1 MPRAGSD
8 MQNIYLL
15 APIPMGIGVV
25 MRLCKTCEHLKRP
38 EIDRRLAA
46 GEPSTRIAH
55 DYALSASSVHRHKTN
70 CLKLASSNA
79 IKKEAAQGS
88 AALALIPSKEDLGE
102 VYAGLLRRIDEI
114 VTQAQQEGSLKTAI
128 SGLNTLRQTVDSLVR
143 WNIQSA
149 DAKADVA
156 VQNNI
161 RGTINQIIECVLNE
175 FDHEPAIKARLA
187 QA

>member
-1 MPRAGSD
+1 
-8 MQNIYLL
+8 
-15 APIPMGIGVV
+15 
-25 MRLCKTCEHLKRP
+25 MRGCNTCQHIKGR
-38 EIDRRLAA
+38 EIDRRLAN
-46 GEPSTRIAH
+46 GEPATRVAH
-55 DYALSASSVHRHKTN
+55 DYGLSASSVHRHKTN

-79 IKKEAAQGS
+79 IKKEAAKGS
-88 AALALIPSKEDLGE
+88 AALALIPSNENLGE

-161 RGTINQIIECVLNE
+161 RGTINQIIECVLDE
-175 FDHEPAIKARLA
+175 FAHEPAIKARLA
-187 QA
+187 QAFLKVDHDQAGQ

>member
-1 MPRAGSD
+1 
-8 MQNIYLL
+8 
-15 APIPMGIGVV
+15 
-25 MRLCKTCEHLKRP
+25 
-38 EIDRRLAA
+38 
-46 GEPSTRIAH
+46 
-55 DYALSASSVHRHKTN
+55 
-70 CLKLASSNA
+70 
-79 IKKEAAQGS
+79 
-88 AALALIPSKEDLGE
+88 
-102 VYAGLLRRIDEI
+102 

-187 QA
+187 QTFEG